1 MENIKIDEPIPKL
14 VRLSHEFSN
23 IHSNVMTYKS
33 ALLISDSK
41 HKKNTDIDL
50 AKWFRLIAK
59 TENGIDNLNDA
70 LDFTLTTGKV
80 IAILLEERKISN
92 IKLADALGV
101 SAVTVSRWIN
111 GTTGAT
117 KENLKKIAN
126 YFGVKVECL
135 TGKDGFFDSYLEE
148 FGKNLKFKILQYL
161 NDFGITNLDKEILK
175 ECGYYLIDPYLNNE
189 YYKEETCET
198 YFIEN
203 QQINEKEWISWK
215 ITAELFNEFPQKIAL
230 IKLNDL
236 EKMGVEYWNINE
248 PIEYSTEIE
257 KKAQYVD
264 FEKLKCIIEDRKSM
278 LAFNFE
284 RSLESIK

>member
-111 GTTGAT
+111 GTTGVT

>member
-41 HKKNTDIDL
+41 HKKNTDIEL

-111 GTTGAT
+111 GTTGVT

-236 EKMGVEYWNINE
+236 EKMGVEYRNINE

>member
-33 ALLISDSK
+33 ALLISDFK
-41 HKKNTDIDL
+41 HKKNTDIEL

-111 GTTGAT
+111 GTTGVT

>member
-1 MENIKIDEPIPKL
+1 MENIKFAEPIPKL

-41 HKKNTDIDL
+41 HKKNTDIEL

-101 SAVTVSRWIN
+101 SAVTISRWIN
-111 GTTGAT
+111 GTTGIT
-117 KENLKKIAN
+117 KENLKKIAD
-126 YFGVKVECL
+126 YFNVTVECL
-135 TGKDGFFDSYLEE
+135 TGKEGFFDSYLEE
-148 FGKNLKFKILQYL
+148 WGKKLKLKILQYL

-175 ECGYYLIDPYLNNE
+175 ECGYYLIDPYLNNK
-189 YYKEETCET
+189 YYKEETCEIIL
-198 YFIEN
+198 IEN
-203 QQINEKEWISWK
+203 QQINEKEWISWE
-215 ITAELFNEFPQKIAL
+215 ITAELFNKFPQKIAL

-236 EKMGVEYWNINE
+236 EEMNVNYWNINE

-257 KKAQYVD
+257 KKAHYVD
-264 FEKLKCIIEDRKSM
+264 YEKLKILIEDRKSM

>member
-41 HKKNTDIDL
+41 HKKNTDIEL

-111 GTTGAT
+111 GTTGVT

-215 ITAELFNEFPQKIAL
+215 ITAEFFNEFPQKIAL

>member
-33 ALLISDSK
+33 ALLVSDSK

-111 GTTGAT
+111 GTTGVT

>member
-1 MENIKIDEPIPKL
+1 MENIKTNEPIPKL
-14 VRLSHEFSN
+14 VKLSHEYSN
-23 IHSNVMTYKS
+23 VHSNVMTYKT
-33 ALLISDSK
+33 ALLISDSE
-41 HKKNTDIDL
+41 HKKMTDIKL
-50 AKWFRLIAK
+50 KKWFQLIAK

-70 LDFTLTTGKV
+70 LYFTLTTGKV

-111 GTTGAT
+111 GTTGVT

-126 YFGVKVECL
+126 YFGVTVECL

-189 YYKEETCET
+189 YYKEETLET
-198 YFIEN
+198 YLIEN
-203 QQINEKEWISWK
+203 QRINEKEWVSWK

>member
-23 IHSNVMTYKS
+23 IHYNVMTYKS

-41 HKKNTDIDL
+41 HKKNTDIEL

-111 GTTGAT
+111 GTTGVT

>member
-1 MENIKIDEPIPKL
+1 MENIKTDEPIPKL
-14 VRLSHEFSN
+14 VRLSHEYSN

-41 HKKNTDIDL
+41 HKENTDIEL
-50 AKWFRLIAK
+50 AKWIRLIAK

-80 IAILLEERKISN
+80 IAVLLEERKISN

-111 GTTGAT
+111 GTTGVT

-126 YFGVKVECL
+126 YFGVTVECL

-148 FGKNLKFKILQYL
+148 FGKNLKLKMLQYL

-189 YYKEETCET
+189 YYKEETLET

-230 IKLNDL
+230 IKLSDL
-236 EKMGVEYWNINE
+236 EEMNVDYWNINE
-248 PIEYSTEIE
+248 PIEYSEEI
-257 KKAQYVD
+257 KNIVQYVD
-264 FEKLKCIIEDRKSM
+264 YDKLKVLIEDRKSM

>member
-1 MENIKIDEPIPKL
+1 MVNIKINEPIPKL
-14 VRLSHEFSN
+14 VKLSHEYSN
-23 IHSNVMTYKS
+23 VHSNVMTYKT
-33 ALLISDSK
+33 ALLISDSD
-41 HKKNTDIDL
+41 HKKMTDIKL
-50 AKWFRLIAK
+50 KKWFQLIAK

-111 GTTGAT
+111 GTTGVT
-117 KENLKKIAN
+117 KENLKKIAD
-126 YFGVKVECL
+126 YFGVTVECL

-189 YYKEETCET
+189 YYKEETLET
-198 YFIEN
+198 YLIEN
-203 QQINEKEWISWK
+203 QQINEKEWVSWK
-215 ITAELFNEFPQKIAL
+215 ITAEFFNEFPQKIAL
-230 IKLNDL
+230 IKLTDL
-236 EKMGVEYWNINE
+236 EEMNIDYWNINE

>member
-41 HKKNTDIDL
+41 HKKNTDIEL

-111 GTTGAT
+111 GTTGVT

-236 EKMGVEYWNINE
+236 EKMGIEYWNINE

>member
-41 HKKNTDIDL
+41 HKKNTDIEL

-111 GTTGAT
+111 GTTGVT
-117 KENLKKIAN
+117 KENLKKISN

>member
-41 HKKNTDIDL
+41 HKKNTDIEL

-111 GTTGAT
+111 GTTGVT

-236 EKMGVEYWNINE
+236 EKMGVEYWDINE

>member
-1 MENIKIDEPIPKL
+1 MENIKTNEPIPKL
-14 VRLSHEFSN
+14 VKLSHEYSN
-23 IHSNVMTYKS
+23 VHSNVMIYKT
-33 ALLISDSK
+33 ALLISDSD
-41 HKKNTDIDL
+41 HKKMTDIKL
-50 AKWFRLIAK
+50 KKWFQLIAK

-111 GTTGAT
+111 GTTGVT

-126 YFGVKVECL
+126 YFGVTVECL

-175 ECGYYLIDPYLNNE
+175 ECGYYLIDPYLNNK
-189 YYKEETCET
+189 YYKEETLET
-198 YFIEN
+198 YLIEN
-203 QQINEKEWISWK
+203 QQINEKEWVSWK

-236 EKMGVEYWNINE
+236 EEMNVDYWNINE
-248 PIEYSTEIE
+248 PIGYSTEIE
-257 KKAQYVD
+257 KKAHYVD
-264 FEKLKCIIEDRKSM
+264 YEKLKILIEDRKNLLS
-278 LAFNFE
+278 FNFE
-284 RSLESIK
+284 KSLESIK

>member
-1 MENIKIDEPIPKL
+1 MENIKTNEPIPKL
-14 VRLSHEFSN
+14 VKLSHKYSN
-23 IHSNVMTYKS
+23 VHSNVMTYKT
-33 ALLISDSK
+33 ALLISDSD
-41 HKKNTDIDL
+41 HKKMTDIKL
-50 AKWFRLIAK
+50 KKWFQLIAK

-111 GTTGAT
+111 GTTGVT
-117 KENLKKIAN
+117 KENLKKIAD
-126 YFGVKVECL
+126 YFGVTVECL

-189 YYKEETCET
+189 YYKEETLET
-198 YFIEN
+198 YLIEN
-203 QQINEKEWISWK
+203 QQINEKEWVSWE
-215 ITAELFNEFPQKIAL
+215 ITAEFFNEFPQKIAL

-236 EKMGVEYWNINE
+236 EEMNVDYWNINE
-248 PIEYSTEIE
+248 PIGYSTEIE
-257 KKAQYVD
+257 KKAHYVD
-264 FEKLKCIIEDRKSM
+264 YEKLKILIEDRKNLLS
-278 LAFNFE
+278 FNFE
-284 RSLESIK
+284 KSLESIK

>member
-41 HKKNTDIDL
+41 HKKNTDIEL

-111 GTTGAT
+111 GTTGVT

>member
-1 MENIKIDEPIPKL
+1 MENIKTNEPIPKL
-14 VRLSHEFSN
+14 VKLSHEYSN
-23 IHSNVMTYKS
+23 VHSNVMTYKT
-33 ALLISDSK
+33 ALLISDSD
-41 HKKNTDIDL
+41 HKKMTDIKL
-50 AKWFRLIAK
+50 KKWFQLIAK

-80 IAILLEERKISN
+80 IAVLLEERKISN

-111 GTTGAT
+111 GTTGVT

-126 YFGVKVECL
+126 YFGVTVECL

-189 YYKEETCET
+189 YYKEETLET
-198 YFIEN
+198 YLIEN
-203 QQINEKEWISWK
+203 QQINEKEWVSWK

-236 EKMGVEYWNINE
+236 EEMNVDYWNINE
-248 PIEYSTEIE
+248 PIGYSTEIE
-257 KKAQYVD
+257 KKAHYVD
-264 FEKLKCIIEDRKSM
+264 YEKLKILIEDRKNLLS
-278 LAFNFE
+278 FNFE
-284 RSLESIK
+284 KSLESIK

>member
-41 HKKNTDIDL
+41 HKKNTDIEL

-111 GTTGAT
+111 GTTGVT

-126 YFGVKVECL
+126 YFGVTVECL
-135 TGKDGFFDSYLEE
+135 TGKDVFFDSYLEE

-189 YYKEETCET
+189 YYKEETLET
-198 YFIEN
+198 YLIEN
-203 QQINEKEWISWK
+203 QRINEKEWVSWK

>member
-1 MENIKIDEPIPKL
+1 MENIKTNEPIPKL
-14 VRLSHEFSN
+14 VKLSHEYSN
-23 IHSNVMTYKS
+23 VHSNVMTYKT
-33 ALLISDSK
+33 ALLISDSD
-41 HKKNTDIDL
+41 HKKMTDIKL
-50 AKWFRLIAK
+50 KKWFQLIAK

-111 GTTGAT
+111 GTTGVT
-117 KENLKKIAN
+117 KENLKKIAD
-126 YFGVKVECL
+126 YFGVTVECL

-189 YYKEETCET
+189 YYKEETLKTCL
-198 YFIEN
+198 IEN
-203 QQINEKEWISWK
+203 QQINEKEWVSWK

-236 EKMGVEYWNINE
+236 EEMNVDYWNINE
-248 PIEYSTEIE
+248 PIGYSTEIE
-257 KKAQYVD
+257 KKAHYVD
-264 FEKLKCIIEDRKSM
+264 YEKLKILIEDRKNLLS
-278 LAFNFE
+278 FNFE
-284 RSLESIK
+284 KSLESIK

>member
-1 MENIKIDEPIPKL
+1 MQNIKIDEPIPKL

-41 HKKNTDIDL
+41 HKKNTDIEL

-111 GTTGAT
+111 GTTGVT

>member
-41 HKKNTDIDL
+41 HKKNTDIEL

-111 GTTGAT
+111 GTTGVT

-215 ITAELFNEFPQKIAL
+215 ITAKLFNEFPQKIAL

>member
-1 MENIKIDEPIPKL
+1 MENIKTNEPIPKL
-14 VRLSHEFSN
+14 VKLSHEYSN
-23 IHSNVMTYKS
+23 VHSNVMTYKT
-33 ALLISDSK
+33 ALLISDSD
-41 HKKNTDIDL
+41 HKKMTDIKL
-50 AKWFRLIAK
+50 KKWFQLIAK

-111 GTTGAT
+111 GTTGVT
-117 KENLKKIAN
+117 KENLKKIAD
-126 YFGVKVECL
+126 YFGVTVECL

-198 YFIEN
+198 YLIEN
-203 QQINEKEWISWK
+203 QQINEKEWVSWK

-236 EKMGVEYWNINE
+236 EEMNVDYWNINE
-248 PIEYSTEIE
+248 PIGYSTEIE
-257 KKAQYVD
+257 KKAHYVD
-264 FEKLKCIIEDRKSM
+264 YEKLKILIEDRKNLLS
-278 LAFNFE
+278 FNFE
-284 RSLESIK
+284 KSLESIK

>member
-1 MENIKIDEPIPKL
+1 MENIKTDEPIPKL
-14 VRLSHEFSN
+14 VRLSHEYSN
-23 IHSNVMTYKS
+23 IRSNVMTYKS
-33 ALLISDSK
+33 ALLISDSE
-41 HKKNTDIDL
+41 HKRKTDIDL
-50 AKWFRLIAK
+50 AKWFHLIAK
-59 TENGIDNLNDA
+59 TENGVNSLNDA
-70 LDFTLTTGKV
+70 LDFTLTTGKI
-80 IAILLEERKISN
+80 IAILLEERKSSN
-92 IKLADALGV
+92 VKLANDLGV

-111 GTTGAT
+111 GTTGIT
-117 KENLKKIAN
+117 KENLKKIAD
-126 YFGVKVECL
+126 YFNVTVECL
-135 TGKDGFFDSYLEE
+135 TGKEGFFDSYLEE
-148 FGKNLKFKILQYL
+148 WGKNLKLKILQYL
-161 NDFGITNLDKEILK
+161 NDFGITNFDKEILEK
-175 ECGYYLIDPYLNNE
+175 CGYYLIDPYLNNE
-189 YYKEETCET
+189 YYKEETIET

>member
-1 MENIKIDEPIPKL
+1 MENIKTNEPIPKL
-14 VRLSHEFSN
+14 VKLSHEYSN
-23 IHSNVMTYKS
+23 VHSNVMTYKT
-33 ALLISDSK
+33 ALLISDSE
-41 HKKNTDIDL
+41 HKKMTDIKL
-50 AKWFRLIAK
+50 KKWFQLIAK

-111 GTTGAT
+111 GTTGVT

-126 YFGVKVECL
+126 YFGVTVECL

-189 YYKEETCET
+189 YYKEETLET
-198 YFIEN
+198 YLIEN
-203 QQINEKEWISWK
+203 QRINEKEWVSWK

>member
-41 HKKNTDIDL
+41 HKKNTDIEL

-111 GTTGAT
+111 GTTGVT

-126 YFGVKVECL
+126 YFGVTVECL

-175 ECGYYLIDPYLNNE
+175 ECGYYLVDPYLNNE
-189 YYKEETCET
+189 YYKEETLET
-198 YFIEN
+198 YLIEN
-203 QQINEKEWISWK
+203 QRINEKEWVSWK

>member
-41 HKKNTDIDL
+41 HKKNTNIEL

-111 GTTGAT
+111 GTTGVT

-126 YFGVKVECL
+126 YFGVTVECL

-189 YYKEETCET
+189 YYKEETLET
-198 YFIEN
+198 YLIEN
-203 QQINEKEWISWK
+203 QRINEKEWVSWK

>member
-1 MENIKIDEPIPKL
+1 MENIKTDEPIPKL
-14 VRLSHEFSN
+14 VRLSHEYSN

-41 HKKNTDIDL
+41 HKENTDIEL
-50 AKWFRLIAK
+50 AKWIRLIAK

-80 IAILLEERKISN
+80 IAVLLEERKISN

-111 GTTGAT
+111 GTTGVT

-126 YFGVKVECL
+126 YFGVTVECL

-148 FGKNLKFKILQYL
+148 FGKNLKLKMLQYL

-189 YYKEETCET
+189 YYKEETLET

-230 IKLNDL
+230 IKLSDL
-236 EKMGVEYWNINE
+236 EEMNVDYWNINE
-248 PIEYSTEIE
+248 PIEYSEEI
-257 KKAQYVD
+257 KNIAHYVD
-264 FEKLKCIIEDRKSM
+264 YEKLKILIEDRKNLLS
-278 LAFNFE
+278 FNFE
-284 RSLESIK
+284 KSLESIK

>member
-1 MENIKIDEPIPKL
+1 MENIKTNEPIPKL
-14 VRLSHEFSN
+14 VKLSHEYSN
-23 IHSNVMTYKS
+23 VHSNVMTYKT
-33 ALLISDSK
+33 ALLISDSD
-41 HKKNTDIDL
+41 HKKMTDIKL
-50 AKWFRLIAK
+50 KKWFQLIAK

-80 IAILLEERKISN
+80 IAILLEERKVSN

-111 GTTGAT
+111 GTTGVT
-117 KENLKKIAN
+117 KENLKKIAD
-126 YFGVKVECL
+126 YFGVTVECL
-135 TGKDGFFDSYLEE
+135 TGEDGFFDSYLEE

-189 YYKEETCET
+189 YYKEETLET
-198 YFIEN
+198 YLIEN
-203 QQINEKEWISWK
+203 QQINEKEWVSWK

-236 EKMGVEYWNINE
+236 EEMNVDYWNINE
-248 PIEYSTEIE
+248 HIGYSTEIE
-257 KKAQYVD
+257 KKAHYVD
-264 FEKLKCIIEDRKSM
+264 YDKLKVLIEDRKNLLS
-278 LAFNFE
+278 FNFE
-284 RSLESIK
+284 KSLESIK

>member
-41 HKKNTDIDL
+41 HKKNTDIEL

-111 GTTGAT
+111 GTTGVT

-126 YFGVKVECL
+126 YFGVTVECL

-189 YYKEETCET
+189 YYKEETLET
-198 YFIEN
+198 YLIEN
-203 QQINEKEWISWK
+203 QRINEKEWVSWK

>member
-1 MENIKIDEPIPKL
+1 MENIKFAEPIPKL

-41 HKKNTDIDL
+41 HKKNTDIEL

-101 SAVTVSRWIN
+101 SAVTISRWIN
-111 GTTGAT
+111 GTTGIT
-117 KENLKKIAN
+117 KENLKKIAD
-126 YFGVKVECL
+126 YFNVTVECL
-135 TGKDGFFDSYLEE
+135 TGKEGFFDSYLEE
-148 FGKNLKFKILQYL
+148 WGKKLKLKILQYL

-175 ECGYYLIDPYLNNE
+175 ECGYYLIDPYLNNK

-198 YFIEN
+198 ILIEN
-203 QQINEKEWISWK
+203 QQINEKEWISWE
-215 ITAELFNEFPQKIAL
+215 ITAELFNKFPQKIAL

-236 EKMGVEYWNINE
+236 EEMNVNYWNINE

-257 KKAQYVD
+257 KKAHYVD
-264 FEKLKCIIEDRKSM
+264 YEKLKILIEDRKSM

>member
-1 MENIKIDEPIPKL
+1 MENIKTNEPIPKL
-14 VRLSHEFSN
+14 VKLSHEYSN
-23 IHSNVMTYKS
+23 VHSNVMTYKT
-33 ALLISDSK
+33 ALLISDSD
-41 HKKNTDIDL
+41 HKKMTDIKL
-50 AKWFRLIAK
+50 KKWFQLIAK

-111 GTTGAT
+111 GTTGVT
-117 KENLKKIAN
+117 KENLKKIAD
-126 YFGVKVECL
+126 YFGVTVECL

-189 YYKEETCET
+189 YYKEETLKT
-198 YFIEN
+198 YLIEN
-203 QQINEKEWISWK
+203 QQINEKEWVSWK
-215 ITAELFNEFPQKIAL
+215 ITAELFSEFPQKIAL

-236 EKMGVEYWNINE
+236 EEMKVDYWNINE
-248 PIEYSTEIE
+248 PIGYSTEIE
-257 KKAQYVD
+257 KKAHYVD
-264 FEKLKCIIEDRKSM
+264 YEKLKILIEDRKNLLS
-278 LAFNFE
+278 FNFE
-284 RSLESIK
+284 KSLESIK

>member
-41 HKKNTDIDL
+41 HKKNTDIEL

-92 IKLADALGV
+92 IKLAGALGV

-111 GTTGAT
+111 GTTGVT

-198 YFIEN
+198 FFIEN

>member
-1 MENIKIDEPIPKL
+1 MENIKTNEPIPKL
-14 VRLSHEFSN
+14 VKLSHEYSN
-23 IHSNVMTYKS
+23 VHSNVMTYKT
-33 ALLISDSK
+33 ALLISDSD
-41 HKKNTDIDL
+41 HKKMTDIKFK
-50 AKWFRLIAK
+50 KWFQLIAK

-111 GTTGAT
+111 GTTGVT
-117 KENLKKIAN
+117 KENLKKIAD
-126 YFGVKVECL
+126 YFGVTVECL

-189 YYKEETCET
+189 YYKEETLET
-198 YFIEN
+198 YLIEN
-203 QQINEKEWISWK
+203 QQINEKEWVSWK
-215 ITAELFNEFPQKIAL
+215 ITAEFFNEFPQKIAL

-236 EKMGVEYWNINE
+236 EEMNVDYWNINE
-248 PIEYSTEIE
+248 PIGYSTEIE
-257 KKAQYVD
+257 KKAHYVD
-264 FEKLKCIIEDRKSM
+264 YEKLKILIEDRKNLLS
-278 LAFNFE
+278 FNFE
-284 RSLESIK
+284 KSLESIK